1 MAEFENR
8 NKKNKRTAVSDVAAP
23 CIIGAFF
30 CFLFLY
36 FGVGQYPDSSTYIG
50 YNTTREPLYPLFLKA
65 CRLIAGEGHFLW
77 AAALLQNVIAF
88 FSYWY
93 LYRFVVRQFDLSLL
107 FRSAALLVILAPH
120 LFTSVFTPSGI
131 VLTNAILS
139 EGLTI
144 SLYPLFAT
152 LLLEAFYREKKGRYL
167 AASYLTAFTLSLAR
181 GQLMP
186 LFLVWFLVAAA
197 AFIRSAAGGGRQDK
211 TRRLTYR
218 PFGFVRSAVGRGGQ
232 EPERHAKRVCGV
244 LLALL
249 IATAF
254 GFVLRQAAMRCY
266 HGSMTD
272 GIVRSNTGGNVTL
285 LTNVLYSAGE
295 QAVTAAGEDLSERDA
310 FYLHEI
316 YAKMQ
321 ERGLCAS
328 DAGSG
333 FHARILHHEDSHDKI
348 KFEIV
353 GSLLGQGV
361 QEEWGAL
368 PQGTK
373 DGLEM
378 PVDEDNMAGRLMK
391 AVLPHSMG
399 SFFWTY
405 LYVAAGG
412 FVRTVSLLSPVFSV
426 YALLIYAAAL
436 ALMGYLFRKP
446 QGRAA
451 AWFMGIVLLMTA
463 ANVCA
468 TALTIMCLSR
478 YMIYNMTL
486 FYLAGLV
493 CVFEVVRGR
502 KKPDEIRQ

>member
-197 AFIRSAAGGGRQDK
+197 AFIRSAAG
-211 TRRLTYR
+211 
-218 PFGFVRSAVGRGGQ
+218 RGGQ

-361 QEEWGAL
+361 Q
-368 PQGTK
+368 
-373 DGLEM
+373 
-378 PVDEDNMAGRLMK
+378 
-391 AVLPHSMG
+391 
-399 SFFWTY
+399 
-405 LYVAAGG
+405 
-412 FVRTVSLLSPVFSV
+412 
-426 YALLIYAAAL
+426 
-436 ALMGYLFRKP
+436 
-446 QGRAA
+446 
-451 AWFMGIVLLMTA
+451 
-463 ANVCA
+463 
-468 TALTIMCLSR
+468 
-478 YMIYNMTL
+478 
-486 FYLAGLV
+486 
-493 CVFEVVRGR
+493 
-502 KKPDEIRQ
+502 

>member
-1 MAEFENR
+1 MAGFENGD
-8 NKKNKRTAVSDVAAP
+8 KKNKKAAVSDVLAP

-50 YNTTREPLYPLFLKA
+50 YNTTREPLYPLFLKG
-65 CRLIAGEGHFLW
+65 CRLIAGEEHFLW
-77 AAALLQNVIAF
+77 AAALLQNVLAF
-88 FSYWY
+88 FSCWY

-144 SLYPLFAT
+144 SLYPLFAV
-152 LLLEAFYREKKGRYL
+152 LLLEAFYRQKKGGYL

-186 LFLVWFLVAAA
+186 LFLVWFLVAAVS
-197 AFIRSAAGGGRQDK
+197 I
-211 TRRLTYR
+211 
-218 PFGFVRSAVGRGGQ
+218 VRSASNKEGQ
-232 EPERHAKRVCGV
+232 EPERHAKRICGV
-244 LLALL
+244 LFVLL
-249 IATAF
+249 IAAAL
-254 GFVLRQAAMRCY
+254 GFVLRQAAMRGY
-266 HGSMTD
+266 HGAMT
-272 GIVRSNTGGNVTL
+272 GGVVQSNTGGNVTL
-285 LTNVLYSAGE
+285 LTNVLYSADE
-295 QAVTAAGEDLSERDA
+295 QSVAAAEETLSERDA

-316 YAKMQ
+316 YARMQ

-328 DAGSG
+328 DAGGG

-353 GSLLGQGV
+353 GSLLSQGV
-361 QEEWGAL
+361 QEERDAL
-368 PQGTK
+368 PQAAE
-373 DGLEM
+373 DGFEK
-378 PVDEDNMAGRLMK
+378 PVDEDNMAERLMK
-391 AVLPHSMG
+391 AVLPHSIG
-399 SFFWTY
+399 GFFATY
-405 LYVAAGG
+405 FYVAAGG

-446 QGRAA
+446 QGRRA

-493 CVFEVVRGR
+493 CVWQLVRDR
-502 KKPDEIRQ
+502 KKPDEISQ

>member
-1 MAEFENR
+1 MDKNR
-8 NKKNKRTAVSDVAAP
+8 KKEAVFAVLAP

-50 YNTTREPLYPLFLKA
+50 YHTGREPLYPLFLKV
-65 CRLIAGEGHFLW
+65 CRLIAGEEHFLW
-77 AAALLQNVIAF
+77 TAAFLQNVLAF

-93 LYRFVVRQFDLSLL
+93 LYRFVVRQFDLNLL

-120 LFTSVFTPSGI
+120 LFTSAFTPSGI

-152 LLLEAFYREKKGRYL
+152 FLLEAFYREKKGCCL
-167 AASYLTAFTLSLAR
+167 AAAYITALLLSLAR

-186 LFLVWFLVAAA
+186 LLLVWFIVAASRNA
-197 AFIRSAAGGGRQDK
+197 KEQKSGGGMN
-211 TRRLTYR
+211 
-218 PFGFVRSAVGRGGQ
+218 
-232 EPERHAKRVCGV
+232 AKRVCGI
-244 LLALL
+244 LFALL
-249 IATAF
+249 IATAL
-254 GFVLRQAAMRCY
+254 GFVLRQAAMRGY
-266 HGSMTD
+266 HGAMTG
-272 GIVRSNTGGNVTL
+272 GIVQSNTGGNVTL

-295 QAVTAAGEDLSERDA
+295 QAVAAAEETLSERDA

-316 YAKMQ
+316 YAQMK

-328 DAGSG
+328 ASGNG
-333 FHARILHHEDSHDKI
+333 FHARVLHHEDSHDKI

-353 GSLLGQGV
+353 GSLLNQGV
-361 QEEWGAL
+361 QEEWDALSQGA
-368 PQGTK
+368 K
-373 DGLEM
+373 NGLEL

-391 AVLPHSMG
+391 AVLPHSIG
-399 SFFWTY
+399 NFFVTY

-426 YALLIYAAAL
+426 YALLIYAAAV
-436 ALMGYLFRKP
+436 ALMCYLFRKP
-446 QGRAA
+446 GGRKA
-451 AWFMGIVLLMTA
+451 AWFMGIILLMTA

-493 CVFEVVRGR
+493 CLWEAVRDR
-502 KKPDEIRQ
+502 KKHDEISQ